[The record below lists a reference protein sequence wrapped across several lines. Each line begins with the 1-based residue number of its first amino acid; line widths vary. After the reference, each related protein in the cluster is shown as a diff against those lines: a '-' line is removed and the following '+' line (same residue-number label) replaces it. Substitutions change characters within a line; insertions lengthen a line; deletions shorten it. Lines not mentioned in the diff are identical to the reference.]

1 MPMKKK
7 KLKAQR
13 LLARMPRY
21 SNSPSKDYKEK
32 KNFKHLKKIK
42 KNINEELIK
51 NVLKITCD
59 FIDLIIVF
67 ININIRVNLCKPS
80 LIKYFLNLFDF

>member
-32 KNFKHLKKIK
+32 KHFEHLKIII

-59 FIDLIIVF
+59 FIDLIIF
-67 ININIRVNLCKPS
+67 F
-80 LIKYFLNLFDF
+80 Y